1 MSVSWAVRV
10 ASIRRL
16 LREDWE
22 LLRAIRLEMLA
33 DSPLA
38 YLETLSAARRQT
50 DTQWQERAAMMSSG
64 SNITLLADGGAD
76 ARVRGL
82 MRVALKEPQEPEQ
95 PRRAIL
101 LSVYVAPAYRGLG
114 LAEELLGEACRVAR
128 TELGAAVLEL
138 GVHEDNERAKAFY
151 LRHGFGFT
159 GESRPFPQDRS
170 RPKDT
175 AKAGDTVKRELT
187 MERGLSVAQARDS
200 EGLPH

>member
-1 MSVSWAVRV
+1 M

-16 LREDWE
+16 VREDWE

-64 SNITLLADGGAD
+64 PNITLLADGGTGD

-82 MRVALKEPQEPEQ
+82 MRVALKEYQEPEQ

-128 TELGAAVLEL
+128 AELGAAVLEL

-170 RPKDT
+170 RPKD
-175 AKAGDTVKRELT
+175 AARAGDTVKRELT
-187 MERGLSVAQARDS
+187 MERGLSVVQARDAA
-200 EGLPH
+200 GLPR

>member
-1 MSVSWAVRV
+1 MAN
-10 ASIRRL
+10 IRRL
-16 LREDWE
+16 ARVDWE
-22 LLRAIRLEMLA
+22 LLRAVRLEMLA

-76 ARVRGL
+76 DPRVRGL
-82 MRVALKEPQEPEQ
+82 MRVALKEPRKPEE

-128 TELGAAVLEL
+128 SELGAAVLEL

-151 LRHGFGFT
+151 LRHGFGFN

-170 RPKDT
+170 RPKDV
-175 AKAGDTVKRELT
+175 AKAGDAVKRELT
-187 MERGLSVAQARDS
+187 MERELAPAQDRDS
-200 EGLPH
+200 EGLPR

>member
-1 MSVSWAVRV
+1 MAR
-10 ASIRRL
+10 IRRL
-16 LREDWE
+16 GREDWE
-22 LLRAIRLEMLA
+22 LLRAVRLEMLA

-64 SNITLLADGGAD
+64 TNITLLADGGPED
-76 ARVRGL
+76 PRVRGL
-82 MRVALKEPQEPEQ
+82 MRVVPKELQEREQ

-114 LAEELLGEACRVAR
+114 LAEELLEEACRVASA
-128 TELGAAVLEL
+128 ELGVAVLEL

-159 GESRPFPQDRS
+159 GESRPFPQDR
-170 RPKDT
+170 
-175 AKAGDTVKRELT
+175 ANAGAMAKRELS
-187 MERGLSVAQARDS
+187 MERELSRARIH
-200 EGLPH
+200 GPVCAPR